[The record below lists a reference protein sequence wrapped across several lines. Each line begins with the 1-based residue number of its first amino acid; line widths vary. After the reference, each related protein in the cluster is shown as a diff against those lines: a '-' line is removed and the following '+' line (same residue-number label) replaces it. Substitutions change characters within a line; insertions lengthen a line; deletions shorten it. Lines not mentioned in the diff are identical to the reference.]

1 MLNNKS
7 MSIYFQYPA
16 IAEYPKLIYPLQ
28 TETEEPAI
36 VKDED
41 SANKEQIL
49 ELRDYLALKQL

>member
-16 IAEYPKLIYPLQ
+16 IAEYQKLIYPLR

-41 SANKEQIL
+41 SVNKELIL

>member
-1 MLNNKS
+1 

-16 IAEYPKLIYPLQ
+16 IAEYPKLIYPLR

-41 SANKEQIL
+41 SVNKELIL

>member
-1 MLNNKS
+1 

-41 SANKEQIL
+41 SVNKEQIL